1 MAEARYNRLDNQSPT
16 QTQLENTEINVGKSA
31 YDFSKVTTG
40 NALIGAVIPIDCFDV
55 VPTEDIAISLNAY
68 LEFRNPTT
76 RQLLNGFRVYFHGYF
91 NDLSDLWEG
100 ADNWLDTGLRSD
112 VSISRPSLV
121 YSVADTRTSS
131 IQGDILEFWAN
142 SCTPMSL
149 LNYLGL
155 PAEFLAKSVSKY
167 GIFTGTGVQTGA
179 SVSVPPLR
187 SFMPAYTSKGREEG
201 SVTVGTY
208 TTLNHVNGYFPADC
222 AFAYQKNW
230 RDYYAN
236 RNLLMKN
243 KYWFP
248 NNEKHFILSYEC
260 TEAVVVNYGNE
271 KKPSVIDDSSSFL
284 LHEAQALSITGSY
297 LDYRGVG
304 VVGAAGSSSYFNGS
318 TLITGDPSNPST
330 VPFEASS
337 AALSDYQK
345 SVNEWL
351 LSPNLSGLKFRQF
364 RGDRFTTA
372 LPFKDLIRGDVPVLS
387 INASS
392 AEFVPLRAKDIN
404 SGDVDTDHIVYNVSL
419 GAGDSKNILGL
430 DTSLSSTHTKQFGSV
445 LSDMTLSDITMNAI
459 RELETMTVFKE
470 RQARISNR
478 DSYYNGFI
486 ESQFGASA
494 KQHDSRGIYLGGF
507 YQDVVVSPVT
517 QTSESANTPLGTK
530 AGIGIS
536 NGSGTIT
543 NNFHVNNFGWIQIYM
558 SIVPDVF
565 YTQGKPRMF
574 DKKNQLDMYF
584 PLFNNLEP
592 QAIKNKELYVS
603 GTESVDDDIYA
614 YEDRYAEYK
623 SRPNTVTGFMALS
636 HSVAE
641 YDASRIMA
649 RRFSATPELNN
660 AFVMM
665 IPENIDM
672 SVFSVADEPPFDY
685 QIGIQCRRVFPGPY
699 TAIPGSMSSN
709 LHA

>member
-16 QTQLENTEINVGKSA
+16 QTQLENTDLTVGRSA
-31 YDFSKVTTG
+31 FDFSKVTTG
-40 NALIGAVIPIDCFDV
+40 NAIIGSLIPVDCFDV
-55 VPTEDIAISLNAY
+55 VPNEDISISLNAY

-112 VSISRPSLV
+112 VTLSRPSLI
-121 YSVADTRTSS
+121 YSATVAS
-131 IQGDILEFWAN
+131 ISPTAQNIFAHVN
-142 SCTPMSL
+142 ACTPLSL

-155 PAEFLAKSVSKY
+155 PAEYLPRSYTEFTSSGSHSYIVSSKNSFSPARY
-167 GIFTGTGVQTGA
+167 GTYAAPGGLEFA
-179 SVSVPPLR
+179 
-187 SFMPAYTSKGREEG
+187 
-201 SVTVGTY
+201 VGTANV
-208 TTLNHVNGYFPADC
+208 LNASNGYFPADC
-222 AFAYQKNW
+222 AFAYQRNW

-260 TEAVVVNYGNE
+260 TEAVQIDYGNE
-271 KKPSVIDDSSSFL
+271 KPSPFDTFFNL
-284 LHEAQALSITGSY
+284 A
-297 LDYRGVG
+297 G
-304 VVGAAGSSSYFNGS
+304 VVRNSNVLAVDSWFSSNHFYR
-318 TLITGDPSNPST
+318 TGESSNPNS
-330 VPFEASS
+330 VEVNN
-337 AALSDYQK
+337 LYQA
-345 SVNEWL
+345 
-351 LSPNLSGLKFRQF
+351 PNLSGLKFRQF

-372 LPFKDLIRGDVPVLS
+372 LPFKDLIRGDIPILS

-392 AEFVPLRAKDIN
+392 ADFVPLRVKDIA
-404 SGDVDTDHIVYNVSL
+404 SDIVDTEHIVYNVTVNNAD
-419 GAGDSKNILGL
+419 GKNFAAVNQAQ
-430 DTSLSSTHTKQFGSV
+430 SSVHTKQFGSV
-445 LSDMTLSDITMNAI
+445 MSDLTLSDITMNAI

-486 ESQFGASA
+486 ESQFGVSA
-494 KQHDSRGIYLGGF
+494 KQHDMRGIYLGGF

-530 AGIGIS
+530 AGIGVS

-543 NNFHVNNFGWIQIYM
+543 NNFHTNNYGWIQIYM

-584 PLFNNLEP
+584 PIFNNLEP
-592 QAIKNKELYVS
+592 QAIKNKELYVT
-603 GTESVDDDIYA
+603 GDASVDDDIYA

-636 HSVAE
+636 HTVAE

-649 RRFSATPELNN
+649 RRFSTTPELNN

>member
-16 QTQLENTEINVGKSA
+16 QTQLENTDLTVGRSA
-31 YDFSKVTTG
+31 FDFSKVTTG
-40 NALIGAVIPIDCFDV
+40 NALIGALIPVDCFDV
-55 VPTEDIAISLNAY
+55 VPNEDISISLNAY

-91 NDLSDLWEG
+91 NDISDLWEG
-100 ADNWLDTGLRSD
+100 ADNWLDTGIRSD
-112 VSISRPSLV
+112 VSLSRPALIYTANYTFDGEV
-121 YSVADTRTSS
+121 FSVNA
-131 IQGDILEFWAN
+131 
-142 SCTPMSL
+142 CTPMSL

-155 PAEFLAKSVSKY
+155 PAEKLPKVTNFRPSVN
-167 GIFTGTGVQTGA
+167 TA
-179 SVSVPPLR
+179 SVQSASVPPLY
-187 SFMPAYTSKGREEG
+187 SFIPAMSRG
-201 SVTVGTY
+201 SSSTDVI
-208 TTLNHVNGYFPADC
+208 TLNNSNGYFPADC
-222 AFAYQKNW
+222 AFAYQRNW

-243 KYWFP
+243 QYWFP
-248 NNEKHFILSYEC
+248 NNEKHFILSYDCE
-260 TEAVVVNYGNE
+260 EALVIHYAHEDVSYGSQYQTLCGLTSTSHSPTVSHYTSYIKNG
-271 KKPSVIDDSSSFL
+271 KTV
-284 LHEAQALSITGSY
+284 TGS
-297 LDYRGVG
+297 
-304 VVGAAGSSSYFNGS
+304 
-318 TLITGDPSNPST
+318 PSNPFT
-330 VPFEASS
+330 DYTDVDVVPPVLS
-337 AALSDYQK
+337 A
-345 SVNEWL
+345 
-351 LSPNLSGLKFRQF
+351 LKFRQF

-372 LPFKDLIRGDVPVLS
+372 LPFKDLIRGDVPLLNVISSSNYPSFVSLS
-387 INASS
+387 RKNNNTDEISASS
-392 AEFVPLRAKDIN
+392 VSNQDPNSRTLIDIELPV
-404 SGDVDTDHIVYNVSL
+404 STTD
-419 GAGDSKNILGL
+419 GL
-430 DTSLSSTHTKQFGSV
+430 YSYGIATSDLH
-445 LSDMTLSDITMNAI
+445 LSDITMNAI

-486 ESQFGASA
+486 ESQFGVSA
-494 KQHDSRGIYLGGF
+494 RQHDMRGIYLGGF

-530 AGIGIS
+530 AGIGVS

-543 NNFHVNNFGWIQIYM
+543 NNFHTNNYGWIQIYM

-584 PLFNNLEP
+584 PIFNNLEP
-592 QAIKNKELYVS
+592 QAIKNKELYVTGDAS
-603 GTESVDDDIYA
+603 IDDDVYA

-649 RRFSATPELNN
+649 RRFSTTPELNN

-672 SVFSVADEPPFDY
+672 SVFSVVDEPPFDY

-699 TAIPGSMSSN
+699 TAVPGSMSSN

>member
-16 QTQLENTEINVGKSA
+16 QTQLENTDLNVGRSA
-31 YDFSKVTTG
+31 FDFSKVTTG
-40 NALIGAVIPIDCFDV
+40 NALIGALIPVDCFDV
-55 VPTEDIAISLNAY
+55 VPNEDISISLNAY

-112 VSISRPSLV
+112 VTLSRPSLI
-121 YSVADTRTSS
+121 YSATVGS
-131 IQGDILEFWAN
+131 ISPTAATIYAHVN
-142 SCTPMSL
+142 ACTPLSL

-155 PAEFLAKSVSKY
+155 PAEYLPRSYADFVSAGSYSYIVSSKNSFSPARY
-167 GIFTGTGVQTGA
+167 GTYAGPG
-179 SVSVPPLR
+179 
-187 SFMPAYTSKGREEG
+187 G
-201 SVTVGTY
+201 SEFTVGTA
-208 TTLNHVNGYFPADC
+208 TVLNASNGYFPADC
-222 AFAYQKNW
+222 AFAYQRNW

-243 KYWFP
+243 KFWFP

-260 TEAVVVNYGNE
+260 TEAVQIDYGNE
-271 KKPSVIDDSSSFL
+271 KPSSFDTFFNL
-284 LHEAQALSITGSY
+284 AGVAREPNILAVDSWFSSNHFYRTGES
-297 LDYRGVG
+297 
-304 VVGAAGSSSYFNGS
+304 
-318 TLITGDPSNPST
+318 SNPNS
-330 VPFEASS
+330 VEVND
-337 AALSDYQK
+337 LYQA
-345 SVNEWL
+345 
-351 LSPNLSGLKFRQF
+351 PNLSGLKFRQF

-372 LPFKDLIRGDVPVLS
+372 LPFKDLIRGDVPLLKLTGNNLS
-387 INASS
+387 DFKSIQVADLDGNVQDKSITNTVSGAPASS
-392 AEFVPLRAKDIN
+392 ASYLYTEPYTTTPNTIQIGFKVSDFPL
-404 SGDVDTDHIVYNVSL
+404 SQV
-419 GAGDSKNILGL
+419 
-430 DTSLSSTHTKQFGSV
+430 
-445 LSDMTLSDITMNAI
+445 TMNAI

-486 ESQFGASA
+486 ESQFGVSA
-494 KQHDSRGIYLGGF
+494 KQHDMRGIYLGGF

-530 AGIGIS
+530 AGIGVS

-543 NNFHVNNFGWIQIYM
+543 NNFHTNNYGWIQIYM

-584 PLFNNLEP
+584 PIFNNLEP
-592 QAIKNKELYVS
+592 QAIKNKELYLTGNAS
-603 GTESVDDDIYA
+603 IDDDVYA

-649 RRFSATPELNN
+649 RRFSTTPELNN

-699 TAIPGSMSSN
+699 TAVPGSMSSN

>member
-1 MAEARYNRLDNQSPT
+1 MAEVRYNRLDNQSPT
-16 QTQLENTEINVGKSA
+16 QTQLENTDLTVGRSA
-31 YDFSKVTTG
+31 FDFSKVTTG
-40 NALIGAVIPIDCFDV
+40 NALVGSVIPVDCFDV
-55 VPTEDIAISLNAY
+55 VPNEDISISLNAY
-68 LEFRNPTT
+68 LEFRTPTT

-112 VSISRPSLV
+112 VSLERPRLI
-121 YSVADTRTSS
+121 YSATISS
-131 IQGDILEFWAN
+131 ITPTSATVSAHVN
-142 SCTPMSL
+142 ACTPLSL
-149 LNYLGL
+149 LNYFGL
-155 PAEFLAKSVSKY
+155 PAEYFPRSYADFPSAGSHTYKVKPKESFCPARY
-167 GIFTGTGVQTGA
+167 GSNSTATTVYSIGTATALNA
-179 SVSVPPLR
+179 S
-187 SFMPAYTSKGREEG
+187 
-201 SVTVGTY
+201 
-208 TTLNHVNGYFPADC
+208 NGYFPADC
-222 AFAYQKNW
+222 AFAYQRNW

-260 TEAVVVNYGNE
+260 TEAVQIDYGNE
-271 KKPSVIDDSSSFL
+271 KPSAFDTFFNI
-284 LHEAQALSITGSY
+284 
-297 LDYRGVG
+297 VG
-304 VVGAAGSSSYFNGS
+304 CVRNGSSLLTDTWFNTNHSYR
-318 TLITGDPSNPST
+318 TGESSNPNS
-330 VPFEASS
+330 VEAND
-337 AALSDYQK
+337 LYQA
-345 SVNEWL
+345 
-351 LSPNLSGLKFRQF
+351 PNLSGLKFRQF

-372 LPFKDLIRGDVPVLS
+372 LPFKDLIRGDIPVLS
-387 INASS
+387 INAS
-392 AEFVPLRAKDIN
+392 AADFVPLRIKDIS
-404 SGDVDTDHIVYNVSL
+404 SGNVDTEHIVYNV
-419 GAGDSKNILGL
+419 GVAAGDNKNIAAVN
-430 DTSLSSTHTKQFGSV
+430 TSLASVHSKQFGSV

-486 ESQFGASA
+486 ESQFGVSA
-494 KQHDSRGIYLGGF
+494 KQHDQRGIYLGGF

-517 QTSESANTPLGTK
+517 QTSESSNTPLGTK
-530 AGIGIS
+530 AGIGVS

-543 NNFHVNNFGWIQIYM
+543 NNFHTNNYGWIQIYM

-574 DKKNQLDMYF
+574 DKKNQMDMYF
-584 PLFNNLEP
+584 PIFNNLEP

-603 GTESVDDDIYA
+603 GVEATDDDIYA

-649 RRFSATPELNN
+649 RRFSATPQLNN

-672 SVFSVADEPPFDY
+672 SVFSVVDEPPFDY

>member
-1 MAEARYNRLDNQSPT
+1 MAEARYNRLDNQSPI
-16 QTQLENTEINVGKSA
+16 QTQIENASISVGRSA
-31 YDFSKVTTG
+31 HDFSKVTTG
-40 NALIGAVIPIDCFDV
+40 NAIIGAVIPIDCFDV
-55 VPTEDIAISLNAY
+55 VPDEDISVSLNAY

-100 ADNWLDTGLRSD
+100 ADNWLDTGIRSD
-112 VSISRPSLV
+112 VSITRPSLI
-121 YSVADTRTSS
+121 YSGSGTESGTTYGFNKCSP
-131 IQGDILEFWAN
+131 L
-142 SCTPMSL
+142 SL

-155 PAEFLAKSVSKY
+155 PAEVLPLKNNPGSTFTVNVSPLMSFVGFQSCSTATTPATK
-167 GIFTGTGVQTGA
+167 IDLNA
-179 SVSVPPLR
+179 S
-187 SFMPAYTSKGREEG
+187 
-201 SVTVGTY
+201 
-208 TTLNHVNGYFPADC
+208 NGYFPADC
-222 AFAYQKNW
+222 AFAYQRNW

-243 KYWFP
+243 NYWFP
-248 NNEKHFILSYEC
+248 NNEKHFILSYEATDC
-260 TEAVVVNYGNE
+260 VAVKYGDESLNN
-271 KKPSVIDDSSSFL
+271 
-284 LHEAQALSITGSY
+284 SIY
-297 LDYRGVG
+297 KQW
-304 VVGAAGSSSYFNGS
+304 ANS
-318 TLITGDPSNPST
+318 TLTLNATTFQATPVGSNPLTSYTGT
-330 VPFEASS
+330 VVDIYA
-337 AALSDYQK
+337 
-345 SVNEWL
+345 
-351 LSPNLSGLKFRQF
+351 PNLSSLHFRQF

-372 LPFKDLIRGDVPVLS
+372 LPFKDLIRGTIPVLDVVYGPEDTDFTPLS
-387 INASS
+387 RKNNSTEVVES
-392 AEFVPLRAKDIN
+392 ANVNDYN
-404 SGDVDTDHIVYNVSL
+404 SGASGYYGFLKDLGITTSGTSRYTYGIATDNLPI
-419 GAGDSKNILGL
+419 
-430 DTSLSSTHTKQFGSV
+430 SSV
-445 LSDMTLSDITMNAI
+445 TMNAI

-486 ESQFGASA
+486 ESQFGVSP

-517 QTSESANTPLGTK
+517 QTSESSTTPLGTK

-536 NGSGTIT
+536 NGTGTIT
-543 NNFHVNNFGWIQIYM
+543 NNFHTKNYGWIQIYM

-565 YTQGKPRMF
+565 YTQGKSRMF

-584 PLFNNLEP
+584 PIFNNLEP

-603 GTESVDDDIYA
+603 GTASVDDDVYA

-636 HSVAE
+636 PSVAA

-649 RRFSATPELNN
+649 RRFSATPQLNN

>member
-16 QTQLENTEINVGKSA
+16 QAQLENTNLTIGRSA
-31 YDFSKVTTG
+31 FDFSKVTTG
-40 NALIGAVIPIDCFDV
+40 NALIGAVIPVDCFDV
-55 VPTEDIAISLNAY
+55 VPNEDISISLNAY

-112 VSISRPSLV
+112 VSLERPRLIYEAGS
-121 YSVADTRTSS
+121 YSTLSESFYINA
-131 IQGDILEFWAN
+131 
-142 SCTPMSL
+142 CTPLSL

-155 PAEFLAKSVSKY
+155 PAEALLVGFNTSSD
-167 GIFTGTGVQTGA
+167 F
-179 SVSVPPLR
+179 PRLR
-187 SFMPAYTSKGREEG
+187 SFRAAFRHVDSI
-201 SVTVGTY
+201 GTISG
-208 TTLNHVNGYFPADC
+208 TISFLNKSNGYFPADC
-222 AFAYQKNW
+222 AFAYQRNW
-230 RDYYAN
+230 RDYYSN

-260 TEAVVVNYGNE
+260 TEAVCVKYSDEGL
-271 KKPSVIDDSSSFL
+271 SSFVDGSHTIDKL
-284 LHEAQALSITGSY
+284 LYDNLI
-297 LDYRGVG
+297 GVG
-304 VVGAAGSSSYFNGS
+304 AGSLVGDSINS
-318 TLITGDPSNPST
+318 TTEPNNPISVPSDN
-330 VPFEASS
+330 
-337 AALSDYQK
+337 AAD
-345 SVNEWL
+345 WIIA
-351 LSPNLSGLKFRQF
+351 PNLSGLKFRQF

-372 LPFKDLIRGDVPVLS
+372 LPFKDLIRGEVPILNVTQEATSHESDFVNYTDDTTGNLRSNSIPTNPSTGGVLFFS
-387 INASS
+387 
-392 AEFVPLRAKDIN
+392 PN
-404 SGDVDTDHIVYNVSL
+404 SGVSL
-419 GAGDSKNILGL
+419 LSGKNIGINW
-430 DTSLSSTHTKQFGSV
+430 SNAPLSN
-445 LSDMTLSDITMNAI
+445 ITMNAI

-486 ESQFGASA
+486 ESQFGVSA

-507 YQDVVVSPVT
+507 YQDIVVSPVT

-530 AGIGIS
+530 AGIGVS
-536 NGSGTIT
+536 NGTGTIT
-543 NNFHVNNFGWIQIYM
+543 SNFHTNNFGWIQVYM

-574 DKKNQLDMYF
+574 DKKYQLDMYF
-584 PLFNNLEP
+584 PIFNNLEP

-603 GTESVDDDIYA
+603 GDSSVDDDIYA

-649 RRFSATPELNN
+649 RRFSATPQLNN
-660 AFVMM
+660 SFVMM

-672 SVFSVADEPPFDY
+672 SVFSVVDEPPFDY